1 MNELSVP
8 LDEILDNDKCNL
20 IEFQPNRALSKLQ
33 RQPTK
38 VVSAFD
44 EFKTNFD
51 GVVFEETNESGI
63 SVVEIMAALSE
74 KIPLPFF
81 IVVLETLA
89 AWIVAFERDS
99 KIVINALRHGDMS
112 RSSIGH
118 LVKTLHLLLF
128 LFVSVHSLILVGKTM
143 L

>member
-1 MNELSVP
+1 MQLSELSVP

-20 IEFQPNRALSKLQ
+20 IEFQPSRALSKLQ

-38 VVSAFD
+38 VVFAFD
-44 EFKTNFD
+44 DFKTNFD
-51 GVVFEETNESGI
+51 GVVLEETNEFGI

-89 AWIVAFERDS
+89 AWIIA
-99 KIVINALRHGDMS
+99 
-112 RSSIGH
+112 
-118 LVKTLHLLLF
+118 
-128 LFVSVHSLILVGKTM
+128 
-143 L
+143 